1 MTQFNLRV
9 FEEEVR
15 KDMYTRPRD
24 RREMQEMIDKMHGI
38 YQRLHQNELI
48 DKGLA
53 FLDEDNRFIVSYDGK
68 LSIEQINAMH
78 AANGL

>member
-24 RREMQEMIDKMHGI
+24 RREMQEMINAMHGI

-53 FLDEDNRFIVSYDGK
+53 FINEENRFIVSYDGK

-78 AANGL
+78 AANGV